1 MEQFYTVDKYYI
13 TEMFYNV
20 LGLAVNIIDKKH
32 VFILRLVKYTKLLF
46 PDRRINHKGYDRANK
61 RKKPPWIYGS
71 DACSRAQ
78 YRDVSLHENT

>member
-32 VFILRLVKYTKLLF
+32 V
-46 PDRRINHKGYDRANK
+46 
-61 RKKPPWIYGS
+61 
-71 DACSRAQ
+71 
-78 YRDVSLHENT
+78 

>member
-32 VFILRLVKYTKLLF
+32 VFVFRAIASGFSFTAELLRRLVLRKEELIIVSKVTRELEFRGYLL
-46 PDRRINHKGYDRANK
+46 
-61 RKKPPWIYGS
+61 
-71 DACSRAQ
+71 
-78 YRDVSLHENT
+78 